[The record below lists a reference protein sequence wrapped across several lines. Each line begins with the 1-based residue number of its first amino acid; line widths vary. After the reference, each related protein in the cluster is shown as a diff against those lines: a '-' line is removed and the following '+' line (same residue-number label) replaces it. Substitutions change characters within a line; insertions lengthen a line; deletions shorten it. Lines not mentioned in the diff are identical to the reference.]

1 MPDGRGPVDWEAL
14 QETERVFRSRL
25 GELLTDVAYE
35 PTAIDPVELRL
46 TVGTGFTADT
56 ARFDVQ
62 WWEHHGYK
70 YHYREEGADRSTA
83 ENGDG
88 RAVRDRTAAPPRP
101 IEFRFGWERRPESPY
116 PAKHFHPP
124 DDLQTHRK
132 SCISHEDPTLV
143 SLAVL
148 ACWWRALE
156 ADDPGIVNGHSD
168 PP

>member
-1 MPDGRGPVDWEAL
+1 MPDERGPIDWEAL
-14 QETERVFRSRL
+14 QETERIFRSRL
-25 GELLTDVAYE
+25 GKLLTDVSYE
-35 PTAIDPVELRL
+35 PNAIDPVELGL
-46 TVGTGFTADT
+46 TVGTGFVADS
-56 ARFDVQ
+56 ARFEVQ

-70 YHYREEGADRSTA
+70 YHYREERADRSVTGTDG
-83 ENGDG
+83 ERPG
-88 RAVRDRTAAPPRP
+88 RAPSDGPARP
-101 IEFRFGWERRPESPY
+101 VEFRFGWERRPKSPY

-124 DDLQTHRK
+124 DDLQAHRE

-156 ADDPGIVNGHSD
+156 TGNPGCLNDLAD